1 MSPQVTVKRT
11 EMLVPTID
19 DPERKVYMIEYRSGE
34 LPPKFLYL
42 PVKEWTKEKEVAL
55 IKEDIEKRL
64 KAPEEIIEI

>member
-1 MSPQVTVKRT
+1 VSPQVTVKRT

-55 IKEDIEKRL
+55 IKADIEKRL

>member
-19 DPERKVYMIEYRSGE
+19 DPERKVYMVEYRSGE
-34 LPPKFLYL
+34 LPPKFLYI
-42 PVKEWTKEKEVAL
+42 PVKDWTKELEVKM

>member
-34 LPPKFLYL
+34 LPPKFLYI
-42 PVKEWTKEKEVAL
+42 PVKEWTKELEAKM

>member
-34 LPPKFLYL
+34 LPPKFLYI
-42 PVKEWTKEKEVAL
+42 PVKDWTKEHEVKL

>member
-19 DPERKVYMIEYRSGE
+19 DPQRKVYMVEYRSGE
-34 LPPKFLYL
+34 LPPKFLYI
-42 PVKEWTKEKEVAL
+42 PVKDWSKELEAKL

>member
-1 MSPQVTVKRT
+1 MSPQVTVKRM

-34 LPPKFLYL
+34 LPPKFLYI
-42 PVKEWTKEKEVAL
+42 PVKDWTKELEAKM

-64 KAPEEIIEI
+64 EAPEEIIEI

>member
-34 LPPKFLYL
+34 LPPKFLYI
-42 PVKEWTKEKEVAL
+42 PVKDWTKELEAKM